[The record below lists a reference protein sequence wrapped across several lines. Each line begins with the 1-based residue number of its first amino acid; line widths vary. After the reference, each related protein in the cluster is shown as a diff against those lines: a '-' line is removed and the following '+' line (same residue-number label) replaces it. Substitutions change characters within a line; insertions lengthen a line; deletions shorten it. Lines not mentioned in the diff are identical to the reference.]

1 MPFQL
6 IPLTQRLAS
15 DLPGVTAWDHTG
27 RLFDLYG
34 AQPGSLYLVRP
45 DGHVLGRW
53 HTAEPAEVAAALEQ
67 ALRP

>member
-1 MPFQL
+1 
-6 IPLTQRLAS
+6 
-15 DLPGVTAWDHTG
+15 VTGWDHTG

-53 HTAEPAEVAAALEQ
+53 HTTAEPAEISAAIKH